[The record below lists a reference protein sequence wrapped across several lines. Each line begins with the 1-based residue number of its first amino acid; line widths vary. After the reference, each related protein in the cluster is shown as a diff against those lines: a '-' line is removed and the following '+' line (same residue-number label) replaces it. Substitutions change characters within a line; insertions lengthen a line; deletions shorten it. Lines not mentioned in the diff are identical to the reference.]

1 MKLGLEDL
9 HALAH
14 LDWSVPSGSRWPAF
28 TGVSTDSRTVEP
40 GNLFIALRGGRFDG
54 HSFLHDVVARGV
66 RAVIVDGAYRPEHAL
81 LVPVL
86 TVEDTTQ
93 ALGDLALVYRRKF
106 GLPVLAVGG
115 SNGKTT
121 TKEMIVRVLS
131 RSFRVLGTEGN
142 LNNHIGVPQTIF
154 RLRDAHQAAVVEV
167 GTNHPGEIGYLCN
180 VLEPT
185 HGLVTNIGREHL
197 EFFKSVAGV
206 ACEEG
211 TLYRSLTDQR
221 RSVGFVNLD
230 DPRIVRAAS
239 RVRQRVSYGVES
251 RRAEVRGTVL
261 SVDSAGCAQL
271 SVAVRGKSRSVT
283 VRLRVP
289 GAHNAINAVAAA
301 AVGVEFGVPLVEAA
315 KALASFKPASKRME
329 VVRVNGITIL
339 NDTYNANPDS
349 TIAALQT
356 LAAATVRGKRIA
368 VLADMLELGNDSP
381 RHHARVGREAGRLSI
396 DHLLTFGDLAREIGR
411 ASRLKTALHYEQKNM
426 LSEYL
431 AELAGRG
438 DTVLVKGSRG
448 MKMEDVVTFLVERH
462 RMSTV

>member
-9 HALAH
+9 HALPH
-14 LDWSVPSGSRWPAF
+14 LDWSVPSGKRWPAF

-40 GNLFIALRGGRFDG
+40 GNLFLALRGGRFDG
-54 HSFLHDVVARGV
+54 HAFLQDAVDRGA
-66 RAVIVDGAYRPEHAL
+66 RAVIVDGAYRRERAL
-81 LVPVL
+81 PVPVL
-86 TVEDTTQ
+86 TVEDTTR
-93 ALGDLALVYRRKF
+93 ALGDLALAYRRKF

-131 RSFRVLGTEGN
+131 RRFRVLGTEGN
-142 LNNHIGVPQTIF
+142 LNNQIGVPQTLF
-154 RLRDAHQAAVVEV
+154 RLRDTHQVAVVEV
-167 GTNHPGEIGYLCN
+167 GTNHPGEIGYLCT

-185 HGLVTNIGREHL
+185 HGLVTNVGREHL
-197 EFFKSVAGV
+197 EFFRSVAGV
-206 ACEEG
+206 AREEG
-211 TLYRSLTDQR
+211 TIYRALEDRQ

-230 DPRIVRAAS
+230 DPRVVRVAS
-239 RVRQRVSYGVES
+239 GVRKRVSYGVASHRGEI
-251 RRAEVRGTVL
+251 RGTVL

-271 SVAVRGKSRSVT
+271 LVAVRGTSRSVT
-283 VRLRVP
+283 ARLRIP

-301 AVGVEFGVPLVEAA
+301 AVGVEFGVPLAEAG
-315 KALASFKPASKRME
+315 KALASFTPASKRME
-329 VVRVNGITIL
+329 VVRVDGITIL

-356 LAAATVRGKRIA
+356 LAAATGRGKRIA
-368 VLADMLELGNDSP
+368 VLADMLELGHDSP
-381 RHHARVGREAGRLSI
+381 RHHARVGREAGRLGI
-396 DHLLTFGDLAREIGR
+396 DHLLTFGDRAREIGT

-431 AELAGRG
+431 AELAGPG

-462 RMSTV
+462 RTSTV